1 MQLISKKYKSIII
14 NRLAEISGLLFFSLA
29 IFIFGVLFSYS
40 SLDPSL
46 NNITDQKA
54 QNLFGVTGAI
64 VADLLIQILGSLSYL
79 LILFFLTWSYRLIV
93 FKKLPYFVINL
104 FSSIA
109 CLLFI
114 DLIFLMYEIQ
124 TLHGFLSLEIFN
136 SLFDPVSIKN
146 SIYLEIVFTSIL
158 LTLFLFFFVIA
169 CALDRKDWKIIFF
182 AVWSGFKLIFVNI
195 TQILKNIF
203 SKKRDYKFKIDKNTI

>member
-46 NNITDQKA
+46 NNVTDQKA
-54 QNLFGVTGAI
+54 ENLFGVAGATI
-64 VADLLIQILGSLSYL
+64 ADLLIQILGSLSYL

-158 LTLFLFFFVIA
+158 LTLFLFFFVI
-169 CALDRKDWKIIFF
+169 K
-182 AVWSGFKLIFVNI
+182 
-195 TQILKNIF
+195 
-203 SKKRDYKFKIDKNTI
+203 